1 MHEFSITS
9 QLVESVIDEARRKNA
24 KRVLEVHLIIGSL
37 TLLGVSQIR
46 FAYKLLTQDNIM
58 KDSRLYIRHRKG
70 KVRCDKC
77 GYKGDIMFRD
87 DPLYHTAFPT
97 LTCPKCDST
106 VKIIQGKECVIKS
119 IRMYV

>member
-24 KRVLEVHLIIGSL
+24 KRVLEVHLIIGNL

-77 GYKGDIMFRD
+77 GYRGDIMFGN
-87 DPLYHTAFPT
+87 DPLYHITFPT
-97 LTCPKCDST
+97 LTCPRCASN
-106 VKIIQGKECVIKS
+106 VEVIQGKECVIKS